1 MRNTLTLPFAL
12 LCIIHGGCSWQPS
25 RYPVSGTVTI
35 NGSPAALTHVNFV
48 AVTPATPTSSGGSA
62 TTDKEGNFTITNGG
76 KTPGLMA
83 GEYKVIF
90 QQTLIK
96 GKPSLGGSRGKKS
109 AMVPGETEGIPENYH
124 VPDTTPIR
132 VVVKSNMDPC
142 KFDITK

>member
-1 MRNTLTLPFAL
+1 MRTTTALPFAI
-12 LCIIHGGCSWQPS
+12 LCLIAGGCSWQPS

-35 NGSPAALTHVNFV
+35 NGAPAALTHVIFV
-48 AVTPATPTSSGGSA
+48 AVNPATPTSSGGSA

-76 KTPGLMA
+76 KDPGLMA

-109 AMVPGETEGIPENYH
+109 AMVPGETEGVPQNYQ
-124 VPDTTPIR
+124 VPDTTPIHIT
-132 VVVKSNMDPC
+132 VSSSMPAC
-142 KFDITK
+142 KFEITK